1 MLNFRRLLRDPGLW
15 VLVFGLAWY
24 VQLNFQHR
32 IESFSSFSSVFSS
45 FASKNTL
52 VGIANRGA
60 IEDSPWKRGA
70 DLVHERRA
78 HRSSLLKDGRIL
90 VSGGLVGIGN
100 VVQPTRYLASSE
112 IYDPEKKQWRQVSNL
127 FSRFRHT
134 STALPSG
141 EVILIGG
148 QSDQESLS
156 STEIFDPSLNEFR
169 LGPSLT
175 KPRRLHTATLLSN
188 GNILV
193 AGGYSGNAASTAYL
207 YPYGPQQL
215 LECEEFDPLGLK
227 KNISSSMHTPREL
240 HTATRLA
247 DGRVLVTGGIW
258 GEDTLNTCEIYDP
271 QSRTWT
277 STEPMT
283 LPRTRHVATLLP
295 DGRVL
300 VIGGSVGK
308 AIEQVDR
315 QATVNVYSSCE
326 IYDPATGRWTLTDS
340 MHWPRTSFMD
350 VVLLPNHKVL
360 VAGGYGASNYES
372 NYSWEL
378 YDIASGT
385 WDTYGTWAEPIH
397 AHRLMFIPQYN
408 QVLQIGGLSKGQSVN
423 STRIL
428 DLSQNLFEDR
438 PEIQF
443 TTMAIGSGP
452 LTQVQIT
459 ANFKEGSAVLWPHGV
474 PIQSGQMSTV
484 MIDRKTSFIFELT
497 KHHLVVVH
505 KFKVQPRPGGQQK
518 ERRTNQTLKPNS
530 RSR

>member
-1 MLNFRRLLRDPGLW
+1 MMLSFRRLLRDPGLW
-15 VLVFGLAWY
+15 VLVFGLACY
-24 VQLNFQHR
+24 AQLNFQDR
-32 IESFSSFSSVFSS
+32 SESFSSFSSFTSN
-45 FASKNTL
+45 NTL
-52 VGIANRGA
+52 AKITSRGA
-60 IEDSPWKRGA
+60 VEDGLWKRGPN
-70 DLVHERRA
+70 LMHERRA
-78 HRSSLLKDGRIL
+78 HRASVLKDGRIL
-90 VSGGLVGIGN
+90 ISGGLVGIGN
-100 VVQPTRYLASSE
+100 VVQPTRFLASSE
-112 IYDPEKKQWRQVSNL
+112 IYDPEKSQWRQVSNV

-148 QSDQESLS
+148 QSDRESLS

-193 AGGYSGNAASTAYL
+193 AGGYSGNATSTAYL

-215 LECEEFDPLGLK
+215 LECEEIDPLGLK

-240 HTATRLA
+240 HTATQLA
-247 DGRVLVTGGIW
+247 DGRVLVTGGVW
-258 GEDTLNTCEIYDP
+258 GEDTLNTCEMYDP

-277 STEPMT
+277 SIEPMK
-283 LPRTRHVATLLP
+283 LPRTRHVAILLP

-308 AIEQVDR
+308 AIEQVER

-340 MHWPRTSFMD
+340 MHWPRSSFMD
-350 VVLLPNHKVL
+350 AVLLPNHKVL
-360 VAGGYGASNYES
+360 VAGGYGAPNYES
-372 NYSWEL
+372 NVSWEL

-385 WDTYGTWAEPIH
+385 WDTYGTWSEPIH
-397 AHRLMFIPQYN
+397 AHRLVFTPQYN
-408 QVLQIGGLSKGQSVN
+408 QVLRIGGLSRAQSVN
-423 STRIL
+423 STQIL
-428 DLSQNLFEDR
+428 DLSGNLFEDR

-443 TTMAIGSGP
+443 ATIPTARGP
-452 LTQVQIT
+452 FTQVQIT
-459 ANFKEGSAVLWPHGV
+459 ANFKEGSAVLWPQGI

-484 MIDRKTSFIFELT
+484 TIDRETSFTFMLT
-497 KHHLVVVH
+497 KPRFVVVH
-505 KFKVQPRPGGQQK
+505 KFKIQPRPGGQQNDG
-518 ERRTNQTLKPNS
+518 RTQP
-530 RSR
+530 

>member
-1 MLNFRRLLRDPGLW
+1 MMLSFRRLLRDPGLW
-15 VLVFGLAWY
+15 VLVFGLACY
-24 VQLNFQHR
+24 AQLNFQDR
-32 IESFSSFSSVFSS
+32 SESFSSFTSN
-45 FASKNTL
+45 NTL
-52 VGIANRGA
+52 ASIISRGA
-60 IEDSPWKRGA
+60 VEDGLWKQGA
-70 DLVHERRA
+70 NLMHERRA
-78 HRSSLLKDGRIL
+78 HRASVLKDGRIL
-90 VSGGLVGIGN
+90 ISGGLVGIGN

-112 IYDPEKKQWRQVSNL
+112 IYDPEKSQWRQVSNL

-148 QSDQESLS
+148 QSDRESLS

-169 LGPSLT
+169 RGPSLT

-193 AGGYSGNAASTAYL
+193 AGGYSGNATSTAYL
-207 YPYGPQQL
+207 YPYGPDQL
-215 LECEEFDPLGLK
+215 LECEEIDPLGRK

-240 HTATRLA
+240 HTATQLA
-247 DGRVLVTGGIW
+247 DGRVLVTGGVW
-258 GEDTLNTCEIYDP
+258 GEDTLNTCEMYDP

-277 STEPMT
+277 SIEPMK
-283 LPRTRHVATLLP
+283 LPRTRHVAILLP

-308 AIEQVDR
+308 AIEQVER

-340 MHWPRTSFMD
+340 MHWPRSSFMD
-350 VVLLPNHKVL
+350 AVLLPNHKVL
-360 VAGGYGASNYES
+360 VAGGYGAPNYES

-385 WDTYGTWAEPIH
+385 WDTYGTWSEPIH
-397 AHRLMFIPQYN
+397 AHRLVFTPQYN
-408 QVLQIGGLSKGQSVN
+408 QVIRIGGLSRAQSVN
-423 STRIL
+423 STQIL
-428 DLSQNLFEDR
+428 DLSRNLFEDR

-443 TTMAIGSGP
+443 ATIPTDRGP
-452 LTQVQIT
+452 FTQVQIT
-459 ANFKEGSAVLWPHGV
+459 ANFKEGSAVLWPQGI

-484 MIDRKTSFIFELT
+484 TIDRETSFTFMLT
-497 KHHLVVVH
+497 KPRFVVVH
-505 KFKVQPRPGGQQK
+505 KFKIQPRPGGQQNDG
-518 ERRTNQTLKPNS
+518 RTQP
-530 RSR
+530 